1 MHGVSLGDDLDVLK
15 LIVMMAAELCT
26 YANNHRISCFNWEN
40 YMACEL
46 NLNKPVIFKVYT

>member
-26 YANNHRISCFNWEN
+26 YANNHRILCFNWEN